1 MNANAPGP
9 NATSATSAPPLATAT
24 ARGST
29 SRRSGQYR
37 ERTWGRSQTAR
48 RIARG
53 ARSAFA
59 VLGIVLSGALLVG
72 FVADVRNVDHT
83 SGGYEAPYTDWTG
96 TPIDWST
103 GSVSATGIRS
113 RGYVFDTLIDCT
125 TGMVSFELFKRRI
138 DYRPVSP
145 RAIAVHKPRGAC
157 RERGF
162 EPRF

>member
-1 MNANAPGP
+1 MNANASGP
-9 NATSATSAPPLATAT
+9 SATSAPPLSTAS
-24 ARGST
+24 ARGSM
-29 SRRSGQYR
+29 SRRSVQRR
-37 ERTWGRSQTAR
+37 ERTWGWSRTAR
-48 RIARG
+48 RFARG

-103 GSVSATGIRS
+103 GSVSATGIRGE
-113 RGYVFDTLIDCT
+113 GYVFDTLVDCT

-145 RAIAVHKPRGAC
+145 RAIAVHKPREAC